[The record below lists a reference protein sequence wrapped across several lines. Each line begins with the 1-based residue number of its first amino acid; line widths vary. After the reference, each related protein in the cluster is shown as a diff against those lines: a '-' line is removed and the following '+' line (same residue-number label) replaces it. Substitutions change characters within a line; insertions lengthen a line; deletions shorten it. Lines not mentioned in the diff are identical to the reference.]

1 MIDHPGPEDDRQS
14 GLDPGAP
21 SSAATALCRDCAQT
35 AGTRPA
41 GGRCPACGSTRLV
54 VHRELASLAI
64 AHIDCDAF
72 YAAVEKRDQPALAD
86 RPVIVGGGRR
96 GVVSAACYIARLYG
110 VRSAMPM
117 FKALAACPDAVV
129 IKPDMRKYADVGRQ
143 VRSLMQALT
152 PLVEPLSIDEAFL
165 DLSGT
170 EELHGRLPAQ
180 SCALLA
186 GRIERQIGVTASIGL
201 SYNKFLAKL
210 ASDLD
215 KPRGFAILGRDD
227 ASTFLA
233 DQPVSILWGV
243 GKSLQARLI
252 ADGIQT
258 VGQLRAA
265 DEATLVARYG
275 RIGHRLFQF
284 SRGRDDRS
292 VHAGRPIKSISSE
305 TTFNDDLSEFNDLKH
320 ALWPLC
326 ERVAARL
333 KRHNMAGRA
342 VVLKLK
348 TARFRQLTRSH
359 TLADP
364 TQLAD
369 VLYRTALPMLKAEAN
384 GTPYRLI
391 GIGAADLTDGA
402 AADPP
407 DLFDPERRRRQRVE
421 QAIDA
426 VREKL
431 GDDAILKG
439 LGLPARRRPPG

>member
-1 MIDHPGPEDDRQS
+1 M
-14 GLDPGAP
+14 
-21 SSAATALCRDCAQT
+21 ATVLCRDCGQLFD
-35 AGTRPA
+35 TRPV
-41 GGRCPACGSTRLV
+41 GGRCPGCSSTRLV
-54 VHRELASLAI
+54 AHPELATLAI
-64 AHIDCDAF
+64 AHVDCDAF

-129 IKPDMRKYADVGRQ
+129 IKPDMRKYAEAGQQ
-143 VRSLMQALT
+143 VRSLMRALT

-186 GRIERQIGVTASIGL
+186 GQIEREVGVTASIGL

-215 KPRGFAILGRDD
+215 KPRGFAILGRAD

-233 DQPVSILWGV
+233 DRPVSILWGV

-252 ADGIQT
+252 ADGIET
-258 VGQLRAA
+258 VGQLRTA

-275 RIGHRLFQF
+275 RIGHRLFHF
-284 SRGRDDRS
+284 SHGQDDRP
-292 VHAGRPIKSISSE
+292 VHADRPLKSVSSE

-320 ALWPLC
+320 VLWPLC

-333 KRHNMAGRA
+333 KRHNMAGRT

-359 TLADP
+359 ALADP

-384 GTPYRLI
+384 GNPYRLI
-391 GIGAADLTDGA
+391 GIGAAELTDGA
-402 AADPP
+402 TADPP
-407 DLFDPERRRRQRVE
+407 DLFDPERQRRERVE
-421 QAIDA
+421 RAIDE

-431 GDDAILKG
+431 GKDAILKG
-439 LGLPARRRPPG
+439 LGLPTRRQPP